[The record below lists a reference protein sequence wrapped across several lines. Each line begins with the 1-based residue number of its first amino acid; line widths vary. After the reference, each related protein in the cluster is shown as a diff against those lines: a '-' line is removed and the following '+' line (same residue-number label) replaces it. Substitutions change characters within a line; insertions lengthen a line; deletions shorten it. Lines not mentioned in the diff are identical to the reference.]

1 MGSNYESR
9 SNFFAP
15 DFAYTGGLDGTIHAA
30 YAAMDAQKLVSPDG
44 SASRSMLTPT
54 RVGDVGLSRDL
65 RCRLLRTPLTQR
77 IPLCSDLTTLPG
89 PVTVTARSALAFS
102 NRLLDHHARQLSRL
116 QTSKTTLEAIPSR
129 LD

>member
-1 MGSNYESR
+1 
-9 SNFFAP
+9 
-15 DFAYTGGLDGTIHAA
+15 
-30 YAAMDAQKLVSPDG
+30 
-44 SASRSMLTPT
+44 MLTPT
-54 RVGDVGLSRDL
+54 RPGNIGLSRAL
-65 RCRLLRTPLTQR
+65 RCRFLRTALAQR
-77 IPLCSDLTTLPG
+77 ITLCSELITLPG